1 MVARRTCV
9 HLLLGEHQNHNW
21 MLNNHQQEDAGNTP
35 PKEDTPCPKRRK
47 KPQRDR
53 RRSTITIKSSHMP
66 ARWVT
71 CTVEHSSTKE
81 VLLLWEDRIMLPSLG
96 VWQRDWEFPGSLT
109 LKANGILLQD
119 FHRTRG
125 SRDSTRRGHKQNP
138 VCIGC
143 PGERS
148 SDSPGDWTRPPC

>member
-1 MVARRTCV
+1 MCSSPPGGAPKSQLDVKQPSTGGC
-9 HLLLGEHQNHNW
+9 W
-21 MLNNHQQEDAGNTP
+21 KPPP

-96 VWQRDWEFPGSLT
+96 V
-109 LKANGILLQD
+109 
-119 FHRTRG
+119 
-125 SRDSTRRGHKQNP
+125 
-138 VCIGC
+138 
-143 PGERS
+143 
-148 SDSPGDWTRPPC
+148 